1 MNFEEETEIARL
13 HYEKFWAFRNNTLGF
28 FLKIFHLPFF
38 LLVFLC
44 SKGLRI
50 RLFASLSSVS
60 LHQWKVYEPLMF
72 QRGLWGRKREKV
84 TEVSPQRWPKSWC
97 LQKSVRNSNFHSM
110 DFDRFFR
117 LPKIDTSGQYALPYC
132 KSFMAVHHQLSL
144 MLSLAW
150 HMYSSTA
157 YFLYH
162 ISRSPLPIVMPRNT
176 IPPM

>member
-1 MNFEEETEIARL
+1 MIQNFSLHEFWRRDRNCKITLWEIL
-13 HYEKFWAFRNNTLGF
+13 SIPEQYFRVLF
-28 FLKIFHLPFF
+28 EDFPSSFF

-97 LQKSVRNSNFHSM
+97 LQKKVSEIQIFILGILTGFSGFLEKIRADNTPYHIVSHLWRYTTNCLWCFLWLGTCI
-110 DFDRFFR
+110 R
-117 LPKIDTSGQYALPYC
+117 LPRIFCTTFLG
-132 KSFMAVHHQLSL
+132 HHCL
-144 MLSLAW
+144 
-150 HMYSSTA
+150 
-157 YFLYH
+157 
-162 ISRSPLPIVMPRNT
+162 
-176 IPPM
+176 